1 MQGSAKH
8 AKDYTKREKSRNR
21 KERERELR
29 NKGKKSLDVS
39 PQALD
44 QS

>member
-21 KERERELR
+21 KEKLITKREKE
-29 NKGKKSLDVS
+29 N
-39 PQALD
+39 
-44 QS
+44 